1 MAFIREYGESQILA
15 VFNFDSAAAGYDLPL
30 LAHAE
35 VLSGHGFPPGNVQ
48 AGRVEIPAYAA
59 FFAKLP

>member
-1 MAFIREYGESQILA
+1 MAFIREYGESRLLA
-15 VFNFDSAAAGYDLPL
+15 VFNFSPAEAGYDLPL

-35 VLSGHGFPPGNVQ
+35 VLSGHGFPSGTHTS
-48 AGRVEIPAYAA
+48 GRVTIPACAA